1 MAIFSDAS
9 ALVLENTGSLT
20 LTNDTVERLNYT
32 DFNQDGT
39 LSFSGFDTL
48 YVQPENWS
56 VNSPLVEV
64 TAPAININW
73 VNASEILKITTGGG
87 VTVRGQNFKTAE
99 EGLGLVS
106 LGGYPETSNLELGT
120 LRINGDLTIDQ
131 VESTQNII
139 SVQAHKYS
147 PSSNRPLSSL
157 TADNIYVSQAK
168 AGNAIIYGNGDNS
181 KNLSYAVVSDGV
193 IRISDSQAKSGID
206 LRYGSLEAVD
216 GILLSNNTFSNYGI
230 RLTQAAEETSRES
243 SLEIATAGSKV
254 VVSGSTV
261 AGEGASFTG
270 IAVDGA
276 AISASATGKNKS
288 YFFEVLNTKIT
299 ADRAEVAGISLRNNS
314 FTKFVPQK
322 SHWLGLTVDGIELSA
337 DADITQKLI
346 GVDLHNNA
354 PSAGNNG
361 VQFSGITVKNLGGEA
376 MTGDVYGLTVGGN
389 QRMQTV
395 GSSVG
400 FSLGNITVQNL
411 VTKGD
416 VYGVYA
422 DHEGKT
428 QNVTDVNLDDLTV
441 TRLVSAEGKTY
452 GLYIAENTAVNV
464 DGNMQLAADEGIYAE
479 NTEFNWGGNSAVILG
494 NVIFN
499 NVTANFDTDKSDGN
513 DNAALIQGQV
523 LLAKH
528 TEFESESHLTV
539 MAVGGAD
546 VETGYKDALVAIEG
560 AKFRVK
566 RMNSRNLDVTIASQE
581 SNQYEGAYSAEET
594 DGVTKTVDYGALRA
608 VSGGSINLSET
619 ANLKIYGN
627 IIAGRGS
634 NDESLDAGSITITN
648 SPSARTL
655 VRNVEIRGD
664 VYAANGGTV
673 AMLLDGESS
682 VIEGQIDDYWE
693 LTSIKKGEV
702 FRNAAFTDADGNA
715 LDITESGH
723 VDLKL
728 KDGAQWLARGQSFIT
743 DLTFEGDG
751 SLVDLSRNTNSSV
764 VIKNLKGDG
773 TFRMKLGKPIV
784 NETTGE
790 VHSDMLYIQNMDND
804 AKYTI
809 DVALEVN
816 VNELN
821 GLRFATTNTTSRLDN
836 FVLAVNDQGFY
847 NRTLT
852 LQTEDY
858 SVNDED
864 NKYFNGQDNGEG
876 SYKPGETAVEELFG
890 NQAST
895 NWYFG
900 DPEAF
905 DPDSGNPDDPNPPG
919 GDSSISDAGQA
930 IIATARGLYYNAI
943 EIDRFNQRYGDRRY
957 DENNKSLWARVRHD
971 RWGTDAGVGD
981 FKSQNTTYQMG
992 FDYTKVNEAGKMIY
1006 GVAVDLMDGN
1016 TDYESIDGSGETKR
1030 YAVSAYATYVG
1041 DNGSYLDVVG
1051 KVGRLSNEYSV
1062 RLASGAR
1069 VSADYMNWMAGI
1081 SVEAGHQLTSEGSRW
1096 FAEPQIQ
1103 AQYVFVSDND
1113 YSNGQ
1118 TKIEQDNIHSFITRA
1133 GFRAGRWLGEGKNA
1147 NVYFKTDVLHEWA
1160 GVQDIH
1166 VSDNTTAVKGD
1177 TFSINNHG
1185 TWFDVG
1191 LGFQAPMGKSFYAY
1205 GDAEYRFG
1213 NDLYQTW
1220 TFNLGGKYVF

>member
-32 DFNQDGT
+32 DSNQNGT

-73 VNASEILKITTGGG
+73 VGASGTVKITTGGG

-106 LGGYPETSNLELGT
+106 LGGYPETSNPEFGT

-147 PSSNRPLSSL
+147 PVSNPPLSSL

-276 AISASATGKNKS
+276 AISGSATGKNKS

-354 PSAGNNG
+354 PSASNNG

-428 QNVTDVNLDDLTV
+428 QNVTGVNLDDLTV
-441 TRLVSAEGKTY
+441 TGLVSAEGKTY

-464 DGNMQLAADEGIYAE
+464 NGNMQLAADEGIYAE

-513 DNAALIQGQV
+513 DNTARIQGQV
-523 LLAKH
+523 LLTNQTK
-528 TEFESESHLTV
+528 FESESHLTV
-539 MAVGGAD
+539 VANGGAD
-546 VETGYKDALVAIEG
+546 VESGYRDALVASDG
-560 AKFRVK
+560 AKFRVERK
-566 RMNSRNLDVTIASQE
+566 NSRNLDVMIASQE
-581 SNQYEGAYSAEET
+581 SNQYEGNYSSAEA
-594 DGVTKTVDYGALRA
+594 DGTVKTISYGALRA

-619 ANLKIYGN
+619 ANLKIFGN

-634 NDESLDAGSITITN
+634 SDEAVGAGTVTITN
-648 SPSARTL
+648 SPYAKTL

-664 VYAANGGTV
+664 VYAGNGGTV

-682 VIEGQIDDYWE
+682 IIEGQIDDYWE
-693 LTSIKKGEV
+693 LASVKKGEV
-702 FRNAAFTDADGNA
+702 FRNAAFTDDEGNVI
-715 LDITESGH
+715 DVTQSGH
-723 VDLKL
+723 VDLTL

-743 DLTFEGDG
+743 DLTFEGEG

-784 NETTGE
+784 DQATGE
-790 VHSDMLYIQNMDND
+790 VHSDMLYIQNMDDN

-809 DVALEVN
+809 DVALDVN

-821 GLRFATTNTTSRLDN
+821 GLRFATTNTTSKLDN

-852 LQTEDY
+852 LRTEDY
-858 SVNDED
+858 SAEDED
-864 NKYFNGQDNGEG
+864 NKYFNGQDNGGG

-905 DPDSGNPDDPNPPG
+905 DPDSGNPDDPNLPG

-992 FDYTKVNEAGKMIY
+992 FDYTKPNEDGKMIY
-1006 GVAVDLMDGN
+1006 GIAVDLMDGN

-1030 YAVSAYATYVG
+1030 YAVSAYATYMG

-1062 RLASGAR
+1062 RLDSGAG

-1081 SVEAGHQLTSEGSRW
+1081 SVEAGHQLTSEGSGW

-1113 YSNGQ
+1113 YTNGQ

-1160 GVQDIH
+1160 GRQDIH

-1191 LGFQAPMGKSFYAY
+1191 FGFQAPMGKSFYAY

-1213 NDLYQTW
+1213 NNLYQTW